1 MLVDSSM
8 AALSD
13 LTFRTAFVIYIV
25 ALVMACIYY
34 GRLLGVIDMRREREE
49 RRGAQAEAE
58 AQAEAQAKTQA
69 MAQAE
74 QKVAVGAGGGSRIVD
89 LDAAPTAVESD
100 DTPTTRGARGTGE
113 LSDAE
118 FEQRYDKRVASARK
132 WAGMTQALVW
142 FGVTLHLAAFVTRG
156 IAARRF
162 PLGNLYEYILF
173 MTAVIMVVA
182 AVVIQRK
189 GWHSIWPWLL
199 FPMVVVMFLNS
210 TVFHLQ
216 AAPVVPA
223 LQSYW
228 LPVHVSSVSIGASI
242 GIVSGIF
249 ALLYLLRMWQPKGQ
263 EHGVLGVVAKP
274 LPSAKTLD
282 TIAYKTA
289 IVTLPLFGIGIV
301 FGAIWAEVA
310 WGRFW
315 NWDAKET
322 VSMIT
327 WILYAAYLH
336 ARATAGWKSTAAA
349 WINVFALCMTVFNMT
364 YVNFVSASLHSYA
377 GLN

>member
-13 LTFRTAFVIYIV
+13 LTFRTAFVIYLA
-25 ALVMACIYY
+25 ALVMSCIYY
-34 GRLLGVIDMRREREE
+34 GRLLGVIDMRRERRARAAVKES
-49 RRGAQAEAE
+49 AET
-58 AQAEAQAKTQA
+58 KTA
-69 MAQAE
+69 
-74 QKVAVGAGGGSRIVD
+74 VAVGAGGGNDDVVVTESTADMVD
-89 LDAAPTAVESD
+89 ATDTAEF
-100 DTPTTRGARGTGE
+100 
-113 LSDAE
+113 DAE
-118 FEQRYDKRVASARK
+118 YDKRVAGARK

-142 FGVTLHLAAFVTRG
+142 FGVTLHIVAFVTRG
-156 IAARRF
+156 LAAKRF

-182 AVVIQRK
+182 AVVVQRK
-189 GWHSIWPWLL
+189 SWHSVWPWLL
-199 FPMVVVMFLNS
+199 SPMIVAMFLNS
-210 TVFHLQ
+210 TVFHIQ

-228 LPVHVSSVSIGASI
+228 LPVHVSTVSIGASI

-249 ALLYLLRMWQPKGQ
+249 ALLYLLRMWQPKGE
-263 EHGVLGVVAKP
+263 EHGFFGAIAKP

-282 TIAYKTA
+282 QITYKTA
-289 IVTLPLFGIGIV
+289 IITLPLFGIGIV

-310 WGRFW
+310 WGRPW

-327 WILYAAYLH
+327 WVLYAAYLH
-336 ARATAGWKSTAAA
+336 ARATAGWKNSKAA
-349 WINVFALCMTVFNMT
+349 WINVFALSMTVFNLT

>member
-1 MLVDSSM
+1 MLVDTTM
-8 AALSD
+8 AEMSD
-13 LTFRTAFVIYIV
+13 LTFRTAFIVYIV
-25 ALVMACIYY
+25 ALIMAFVYY
-34 GRLLGVIDMRREREE
+34 GRVNSVIEARRE
-49 RRGAQAEAE
+49 AL
-58 AQAEAQAKTQA
+58 
-69 MAQAE
+69 AE
-74 QKVAVGAGGGSRIVD
+74 QKVLVGAGGPEVVEKQTPGSTEF
-89 LDAAPTAVESD
+89 DA
-100 DTPTTRGARGTGE
+100 
-113 LSDAE
+113 
-118 FEQRYDKRVASARK
+118 KVANARK

-142 FGVTLHLAAFVTRG
+142 VGVALHLVAFVTRG
-156 IAARRF
+156 LGANRF

-182 AVVIQRK
+182 ATVVQRK
-189 GWHSIWPWLL
+189 GWYTVWPWLL
-199 FPMVVVMFLNS
+199 FPMVVAMFLNS
-210 TVFHLQ
+210 TVFHMQ

-242 GIVSGIF
+242 GLVSGVF
-249 ALLYLLRMWQPKGQ
+249 ALLYLLRMWQPRGQ
-263 EHGVLGVVAKP
+263 EHGVFGAIARP
-274 LPSAKTLD
+274 LPDAKTLD
-282 TIAYKTA
+282 QIAYKTA
-289 IVTLPLFGIGIV
+289 VVTLPLFGIGIV

-315 NWDAKET
+315 GWDAKET

-349 WINVFALCMTVFNMT
+349 WINVFAMAMTIFNMT
-364 YVNFVSASLHSYA
+364 YVNTVIAGLHSYA